1 MKHSDAIAGGI
12 FASPDFLSQFSRTE
26 IIIGGV
32 PMEVQAVPASAPLDR
47 DRLAALGLAVIEV
60 RPDEQRSIERLISL
74 TAALPEVA
82 VIAAISMPD
91 VALVRTLLREG
102 VADVVSLPFN
112 HTELNQVVLEVLAR
126 QADRET
132 KLHPLI
138 GVVKASGGSGATSTA
153 TQLVGKLADNDW
165 GGEPPLL
172 VDLDVQF
179 GTVAEY
185 FSIEQSGSILD
196 LLRSTERLD
205 DALAHS
211 IAIKK
216 DRFSVVIAPK
226 EIVPLE
232 TVDLDSLL
240 NTVQFM
246 RMHFGAVVVDL
257 PPCWTDWSLSLLAE
271 CDLVLMVGEL
281 SLHGLRQARR
291 NLDLMDSIGISRQ
304 KVRLVLNKVEK
315 KLFGS
320 LRPEDAERTLNCEVV
335 AVLPLED
342 ALGQAQQAGESIYQ
356 HARKSKYAQELTK
369 LAESVRALV
378 GDGSKK

>member
-12 FASPDFLSQFSRTE
+12 FASSDFLTDFSWAEAT
-26 IIIGGV
+26 IGGV
-32 PMEVQAVPASAPLDR
+32 LMEVQAVHASAPLDKE
-47 DRLAALGLAVIEV
+47 RLAALGLAVIEV

-74 TAALPEVA
+74 TAALPDVA
-82 VIAAISMPD
+82 VIAAISTPD

-102 VADVVSLPFN
+102 VADVVSLPFDQA
-112 HTELNQVVLEVLAR
+112 ELDQVVLEVLAR

-138 GVVKASGGSGATSTA
+138 GVVKASGGSGATTTA
-153 TQLVGKLADNDW
+153 TQLVSKLADDAW
-165 GGEPPLL
+165 LGEPPLL

-185 FSIEQSGSILD
+185 FSIDQSGSILD

-211 IAIKK
+211 IAVKK
-216 DRFSVVIAPK
+216 DQFSVVVAPK

-257 PPCWTDWSLSLLAE
+257 PPSWTDWSLSLLAE

-281 SLHGLRQARR
+281 SLHSLRQARR
-291 NLDLMDSIGISRQ
+291 NLDLMNSIGIPRQ

-320 LRPEDAERTLNCEVV
+320 LRPEDAEKTLNCEVL
-335 AVLPLED
+335 AVLPHEE
-342 ALGQAQQAGESIYQ
+342 ALAQAQQAGESIYQ
-356 HARKSKYAQELTK
+356 HARKSKYAKELAK

-378 GDGSKK
+378 GDGSRK